1 MNANTYNQVV
11 NPVFAVLA
19 TPKQNPRN
27 SKQQFK
33 QKKQKPSTFDSL
45 FSTACD
51 TADEMTIIHDTGC
64 YGVPSF
70 LSIFFIFYKEFKHT
84 FFTISYYTLYCK
96 NFS

>member
-64 YGVPSF
+64 YGKDARVVVGMVSSF
-70 LSIFFIFYKEFKHT
+70 SR
-84 FFTISYYTLYCK
+84 TL
-96 NFS
+96 